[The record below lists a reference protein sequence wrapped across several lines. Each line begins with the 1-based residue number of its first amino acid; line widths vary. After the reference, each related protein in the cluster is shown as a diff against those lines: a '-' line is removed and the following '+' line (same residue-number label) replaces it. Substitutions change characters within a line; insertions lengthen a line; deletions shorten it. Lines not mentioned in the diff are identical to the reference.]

1 MNKEQY
7 LKQLSA
13 NLGQLKGAEREDI
26 LGDIAEYFDCA
37 ARDGQSV
44 EAICAHLGDPKK
56 LAREYWA
63 QHCIERVHVK
73 ASPGSMARAL
83 ASSAALGTINFLY
96 VLFVVVVG
104 YIVIAALYVAAVS
117 IGLAGIGVLVA
128 GIPYTLLMGAGF
140 VVATTFAG
148 IAVICV
154 GILAFIGTMK
164 LAGLFKR
171 VNMAF
176 LNNISNRIRR
186 GNNEQND

>member
-13 NLGQLKGAEREDI
+13 NLGQLKGAEREEI

-37 ARDGQSV
+37 TRDGESV

-63 QHCIERVHVK
+63 QHCIERVHAK
-73 ASPGSMARAL
+73 ASPGSMARAF

-104 YIVIAALYVAAVS
+104 YIVISAFYVAAVS
-117 IGLAGIGVLVA
+117 IGLAGVAALIA
-128 GIPYTLLMGAGF
+128 GIPYASLMGAGF
-140 VVATTFAG
+140 IVVAAFAG
-148 IAVICV
+148 LAIICIGV
-154 GILAFIGTMK
+154 LAFIGTMK
-164 LAGLFKR
+164 LAGLFKKA
-171 VNMAF
+171 NMAF

-186 GNNEQND
+186 GN